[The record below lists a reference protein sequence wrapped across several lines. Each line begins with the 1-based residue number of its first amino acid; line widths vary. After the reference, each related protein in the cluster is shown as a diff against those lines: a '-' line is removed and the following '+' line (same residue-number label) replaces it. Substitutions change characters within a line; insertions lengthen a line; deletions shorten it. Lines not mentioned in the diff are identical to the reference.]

1 MPQVPANLDKLVSLK
16 VDNLPRDVTSDDLR
30 VAFEKFGTVADVY
43 VPMDFRS
50 RTPKSFGFVRFTTQ
64 DDADAA
70 VREMTGFELRGS
82 RLDVQ
87 IALHPRPDR
96 PAHRSRRRSP
106 SRSRS
111 RSRRYSPDHRR
122 ATRDHRRSRSRSRSP
137 DRDYRRPRSRSPYRP
152 RY

>member
-1 MPQVPANLDKLVSLK
+1 MPQAPLNLDKLISLK
-16 VDNLPRDVTSDDLR
+16 VDNLPRDVVSDDLR

-43 VPMDFRS
+43 IPMDFRS
-50 RTPKSFGFVRFTTQ
+50 RMPKSFGFVRFTTQ

-70 VREMTGFELRGS
+70 VREMAGFELRGS

-96 PAHRSRRRSP
+96 SSRRS
-106 SRSRS
+106 
-111 RSRRYSPDHRR
+111 
-122 ATRDHRRSRSRSRSP
+122 RRSRSRSRSYRRRSP
-137 DRDYRRPRSRSPYRP
+137 EEYRRSSRRSRSPEYRRPRSRSPGYSRS